1 MKTDQ
6 EMVRWALE
14 ESSEPII
21 KNPYLRSMFAENP
34 ALTQEQFKAGG
45 IVEPGVTHYAK
56 KEGVGK
62 GGNPASWGHRK
73 IDVDLNKIIKL
84 RKKKLTLTQIANE
97 LNVSKSRINTA
108 VAEAKLP
115 KVSSHKD
122 TSFTLPADIDVA
134 EVKRLRAEGKTY
146 TEITKELNVSES
158 TLDRLVRGRVPGG
171 EKIPRTFV
179 TGEIRKVLD
188 SFLAEGKTSF
198 TTSDIIKKLPEKF
211 VLEDYHTAMTQ
222 VKKEKKYN
230 KLKFKRAENWFI
242 KPAED
247 IKKVASLIDEGKTLA
262 EIERETGFHYKFI
275 NRVETQNKLKM
286 PKNLRDRYINIQRIT
301 ADIEKLANDNKIKDA
316 FRVGKVDKN
325 LLTRAGTVLKSDDV
339 FRDSRTLFKLAEYYD
354 GSLEAYYKVN
364 LPKPTKNQIEG
375 SKKIIRSAARFKDRR
390 SGYAF
395 DKLLYDYGG
404 KKVDKILD
412 LRPGTFLKI
421 QKEIAETLPRKIGVD
436 EVFGIK
442 SSGRYAPVQ
451 AVLIN
456 PLKSTLNVEKS
467 GVDSF
472 KSAYHDQLKEASNI
486 KNKAERITEQKRI
499 LKEYRTTLKKWKND
513 PRYKNVEFPDFEI
526 GKHPSKTI
534 KNWAELGPAI
544 KKQLIADYKATD
556 ISPKATKARNIFQMA
571 EEVGS
576 ETWKG
581 LDPKIKNSLIIA
593 KTAKG
598 PAKLKAM
605 QLVIGTIGTAAAA
618 SLFTKF
624 GITPATADTGA
635 VSSDVSEAGMK
646 VPTVGQTVTAGAL
659 SKLSGKLGGTDPLKY
674 FRKVPRKILS
684 ALGTP
689 TGAVAAWPLAAMG
702 MKKAGWMEED
712 TPAFDIKSTGDRI
725 GAEAELALAPTLVSW
740 TDKLTK
746 PIKNKAVRAGVT
758 RLLNLGMSPAMAFRA
773 ARVAS
778 PIGLLSL
785 AGEGIYHAG
794 KKEMARRE
802 QMSPQE
808 LEDFH
813 LERQSRGWS
822 RMGRADGGIVSLLK
836 K

>member
-1 MKTDQ
+1 MRIKDFTDTIRHLTDPFNIPEARRMIQ
-6 EMVRWALE
+6 
-14 ESSEPII
+14 
-21 KNPYLRSMFAENP
+21 ENP
-34 ALTQEQFKAGG
+34 ALTQEQFKVGG
-45 IVEPGVTHYAK
+45 LVEPGVMNYAK

-146 TEITKELNVSES
+146 AEITKELNVSES
-158 TLDRLVRGRVPGG
+158 TLDRLVRGRFTGG

-179 TGEIRKVLD
+179 TGEIRKALD

-275 NRVETQNKLKM
+275 NRVEAQNKLKM

-421 QKEIAETLPRKIGVD
+421 QKEIAETLPRKVGVD

-598 PAKLKAM
+598 PARLKA
-605 QLVIGTIGTAAAA
+605 LNAIVATVGTAAAA

-635 VSSDVSEAGMK
+635 VSSGVTGGDIALAGAAPLATKKGRKIYGTALKGAAKVAGSVPGILAIEAGLGPGIVASMGGTFGEAIASPLLLEGTMRDKRIYNKLREVGFGEDDIETVKDSLMLEADPFTSSMMPTSEAATN
-646 VPTVGQTVTAGAL
+646 VEV
-659 SKLSGKLGGTDPLKY
+659 
-674 FRKVPRKILS
+674 
-684 ALGTP
+684 
-689 TGAVAAWPLAAMG
+689 
-702 MKKAGWMEED
+702 KKA
-712 TPAFDIKSTGDRI
+712 AS
-725 GAEAELALAPTLVSW
+725 EAYDW
-740 TDKLTK
+740 
-746 PIKNKAVRAGVT
+746 
-758 RLLNLGMSPAMAFRA
+758 
-773 ARVAS
+773 AS
-778 PIGLLSL
+778 
-785 AGEGIYHAG
+785 E
-794 KKEMARRE
+794 EMAK
-802 QMSPQE
+802 
-808 LEDFH
+808 EDRARLDRANKFDY
-813 LERQSRGWS
+813 LQDTGFNKG
-822 RMGRADGGIVSLLK
+822 GRVSYLDGGIVSLLK